1 MKSICSGLLSQAFP
15 QNLAKRNRAIAK
27 CGSYTFP
34 NSQEIPRP
42 DQWPT
47 HLPLFYRFYRVG
59 VGREMGEEKKGIKKL
74 AYLHTSPDQRVTSEK
89 VALSGLSSGKNV
101 QERVV

>member
-59 VGREMGEEKKGIKKL
+59 VGREMGEEKKGIKKIGV
-74 AYLHTSPDQRVTSEK
+74 SPHVTRSTCDVRK
-89 VALSGLSSGKNV
+89 GGPLRSQL
-101 QERVV
+101 R